1 MILKNILAVIGGT
14 VVLIELSNLANYL
27 TIRHKINRKEWRG
40 Y

>member
-27 TIRHKINRKEWRG
+27 TIRYKINHKEWRG